1 MENEYIKNGLTDF
14 EVQEKIKKGEV
25 NGDAA
30 PPTKS
35 VKEIIYTNIC
45 TFFNLLNIIL
55 GLLVILVGS
64 YKNALFLGVIF
75 FNIIIGIFQEIRAKR
90 VIDRLSII
98 SAPKANVIRSGK
110 EKEIATS
117 EIVLGDLMLLSA
129 GKQICSDCIVL
140 EGECEVNESLI
151 TGESDPVIKKT
162 GDQMMSGSFIV
173 SGNVKAQVNHVGEDN
188 FAAKITAGAKYLKK
202 NNSVMLKSLDTI
214 IKVIAICIIPMAIG
228 LFLNSIFISEQAT
241 DRAVVSTVAALIGMI
256 PEGLYL
262 LASVV
267 MAVSTIRLAAKK
279 TLAQDMYCIETLARV
294 DTLCLDKTGTITEGR
309 MEVNGAEL
317 LEKDFPL
324 DKAMNAFVTVMGDD
338 NPTFNA
344 VKEKWGKS
352 ASENPQNLRNHDSPR
367 TAAAQLSD
375 PQLPISQY
383 SAKNIIPF
391 SSARKWSGA
400 EFDKGTMIF
409 GAPEFVLGKDYEKI
423 KEKCEEKQQEGLRVL
438 IAAYSQSGFNGHD
451 LPESITP
458 AALIFIGDVIRK
470 EAPDTLKYF
479 DEQGVEIKI
488 ISGDNPL
495 TVSKIAA
502 KAGVKNAE
510 KYVDAATLKD
520 EDIPSAAKKYSVFG
534 RVSPQQ
540 KLLLVK
546 ALKSQGKTV
555 GMTGDGVN
563 DVLALKEADCSIA
576 MQSGSDAAR
585 SVSNLVL
592 LDSNFASMPK
602 VVAEGRRSVNN
613 LQRSGA
619 LFLTKTVYSFILAF
633 IFMFLP
639 IPYPFQPIQLTLIS
653 TTAIGTPSF
662 LLALEP
668 NTEIIKGS
676 FIRNMMKMAIPQG
689 LAIALCTIACALV
702 AKFTDIP
709 IDSMST
715 LTTVVVAAVSYFVV
729 YRVMKPVKPWK
740 LAMLGVMIAGFAGAA
755 LLFPSLFS
763 LQPLDFYS
771 WIAAIV
777 ITVCDI
783 GLMAALSKAADP
795 VIDFFYKI
803 FYGLRKG
810 FRKVFSKNEDKA

>member
-1 MENEYIKNGLTDF
+1 MENEYIKNGLTDS
-14 EVQEKIKKGEV
+14 EVQDKIKKGEV

-35 VKEIIYTNIC
+35 VKEIVRTNIC

-55 GLLVILVGS
+55 GVLVILVGS

-90 VIDRLSII
+90 VIDKLSLI
-98 SAPKANVIRSGK
+98 SAPKATVLRSGK
-110 EKEIATS
+110 ECEIPTA
-117 EIVLGDLMLLSA
+117 EIVRDDLMLLSS
-129 GKQICSDCIVL
+129 GKQICSDCVVL

-151 TGESDPVIKKT
+151 TGESDPVVKKE
-162 GDQMMSGSFIV
+162 GDQMLSGSFIV
-173 SGNVKAQVNHVGEDN
+173 SGSVKAQVNHIGEEN
-188 FAAKITAGAKYLKK
+188 FAAKITAEAKYLKK

-214 IKVIAICIIPMAIG
+214 IKVIAVCIIPMAIG
-228 LFLNSIFISEQAT
+228 LFLNSIFISGQAT

-309 MEVNGAEL
+309 MEVNGVEL
-317 LEKDFPL
+317 LERDFPL
-324 DKAMNAFVTVMGDD
+324 DKAMTAFASVMGDD

-344 VKEKWGKS
+344 VKEHWQKKEGITSK
-352 ASENPQNLRNHDSPR
+352 EIR
-367 TAAAQLSD
+367 
-375 PQLPISQY
+375 
-383 SAKNIIPF
+383 PF

-400 EFDKGTMIF
+400 EFDEGSLIF

-423 KEKCEEKQQEGLRVL
+423 KDRCEEKQQEGLRVL
-438 IAAYSQSGFNGHD
+438 IAAYSKESFNGFE
-451 LPESITP
+451 LPRNITP

-479 DEQGVEIKI
+479 DEQGVNIKI

-495 TVSKIAA
+495 TVSRIAA

-520 EDIPSAAKKYSVFG
+520 EDIQGAAKEYSVFG

-546 ALKSQGKTV
+546 ALKAQGKTV

-676 FIRNMMKMAIPQG
+676 FIRNMMRLAIPQG
-689 LAIALCTIACALV
+689 LAV
-702 AKFTDIP
+702 AFCSVTCSVVAAFTDIP

-715 LTTVVVAAVSYFVV
+715 LTTIVVAAVSFFVV
-729 YRVMKPVKPWK
+729 YRIMKPVKLWK
-740 LAMLGVMIAGFAGAA
+740 IAMLIVLMSGFAGAA
-755 LLFPSLFS
+755 LLFSNLFS
-763 LQPLDFYS
+763 LQALDFYS
-771 WIAAIV
+771 TVAAIL
-777 ITVCDI
+777 ITACGI
-783 GLMAALSKAADP
+783 GLIILLSQVSDHI
-795 VIDFFYKI
+795 IDFFYNIFYRIRKWFRKI
-803 FYGLRKG
+803 FN
-810 FRKVFSKNEDKA
+810 KNKT

>member
-1 MENEYIKNGLTDF
+1 MEERTKSGRI
-14 EVQEKIKKGEV
+14 
-25 NGDAA
+25 NGDTA
-30 PPTKS
+30 PATKS
-35 VKEIIYTNIC
+35 VKEIIYTNVC

-90 VIDRLSII
+90 VIDRLSLI
-98 SAPKANVIRSGK
+98 SAPKAAVLRSGE
-110 EKEIATS
+110 EKEILTG
-117 EIVLGDLMLLSA
+117 EIVLDDLMLLSA

-151 TGESDPVIKKT
+151 TGESDPVIKKQ

-173 SGNVKAQVNHVGEDN
+173 SGNVKAQVNKVGADN

-214 IKVIAICIIPMAIG
+214 IKVIAVCIIPMAIG
-228 LFLNSIFISEQAT
+228 LFLNSVFISEQAT

-267 MAVSTIRLAAKK
+267 MAVSTIRLASKK

-309 MEVNGAEL
+309 MEVTGTEL
-317 LEKDFPL
+317 LKPDFPL
-324 DKAMNAFVTVMGDD
+324 DEAMTAFVSVMSDD

-344 VKEKWGKS
+344 VKEMWHKKEGIT
-352 ASENPQNLRNHDSPR
+352 P
-367 TAAAQLSD
+367 
-375 PQLPISQY
+375 
-383 SAKNIIPF
+383 KNILPF

-400 EFDKGTMIF
+400 EFENGSLIF
-409 GAPEFVLGKDYEKI
+409 GAPEFVLGSDYEKI
-423 KEKCEEKQQEGLRVL
+423 KDKCAEKQGEGLRVL
-438 IAAYSQSGFNGHD
+438 IAAYSENVFNGFE
-451 LPESITP
+451 LPQNIIP

-495 TVSKIAA
+495 TVSKIAG

-520 EDIPSAAKKYSVFG
+520 EDIPAAAKEYSVFG
-534 RVSPQQ
+534 RVSPRQ
-540 KLLLVK
+540 KLMLVK
-546 ALKSQGKTV
+546 ALKAQGKTV

-592 LDSNFASMPK
+592 LDSNFASMPQ

-633 IFMFLP
+633 VFIFLP
-639 IPYPFQPIQLTLIS
+639 VPYPFQPIQLTLIS

-676 FIRNMMKMAIPQG
+676 FIRNMMRMAIPQG
-689 LAIALCTIACALV
+689 LTIALCTIVCALV
-702 AKFTDIP
+702 AAFTDIP

-729 YRVMKPVKPWK
+729 YRIMKPIRPWK
-740 LAMLGVMIAGFAGAA
+740 IAMLSVMIAGFAGAS
-755 LLFPSLFS
+755 LLLPVLFS

-771 WIAAIV
+771 WIAAAA
-777 ITVCDI
+777 ITVCGI
-783 GLMAALSKAADP
+783 GVMTVLSEAADP
-795 VIDFFYKI
+795 IIDFFYNI
-803 FYGLRKG
+803 FYRLRKWVRG
-810 FRKVFSKNEDKA
+810 IFKVK

>member
-1 MENEYIKNGLTDF
+1 MEKEYLQKGLTDAEVREKIKNG
-14 EVQEKIKKGEV
+14 QV
-25 NGDAA
+25 NGDSA

-90 VIDRLSII
+90 VIDRLSLI
-98 SAPKANVIRSGK
+98 SAPKAAVLRNGA
-110 EKEIATS
+110 EKEISTA
-117 EIVLGDLMLLSA
+117 EIVLDDLMLLSA
-129 GKQICSDCIVL
+129 GKQICSDCVVL

-151 TGESDPVIKKT
+151 TGESDPVIKKA

-173 SGNVKAQVNHVGEDN
+173 SGNVKARVNRVGEDN

-202 NNSVMLKSLDTI
+202 NNSVMLRSLDTI
-214 IKVIAICIIPMAIG
+214 IKVIAACIIPMAIG
-228 LFLNSIFISEQAT
+228 LFLNSIFISEQTT

-267 MAVSTIRLAAKK
+267 MAVSTIRLAQKN

-309 MEVNGAEL
+309 MEVTGTEL
-317 LEKDFPL
+317 LQPDFPI
-324 DKAMNAFVTVMGDD
+324 DKAMTAFVSVMNDD

-344 VKEKWGKS
+344 AKEHWQKKDGIAPK
-352 ASENPQNLRNHDSPR
+352 EIR
-367 TAAAQLSD
+367 
-375 PQLPISQY
+375 
-383 SAKNIIPF
+383 PF

-400 EFDKGTMIF
+400 EFEEGSLIF

-423 KEKCEEKQQEGLRVL
+423 ADRCRAKQEEGLRVL
-438 IAAYSQSGFNGHD
+438 IAAYSENGFNGME
-451 LPESITP
+451 LPSDITP

-470 EAPDTLKYF
+470 EAPDTLKFF
-479 DEQGVEIKI
+479 DRQGVEIKI

-502 KAGVKNAE
+502 RAGVKNAE
-510 KYVDAATLKD
+510 KYADAAALKD
-520 EDIPSAAKKYSVFG
+520 ADIPEAAKKYTVFG

-546 ALKSQGKTV
+546 ALKAQGRTV

-619 LFLTKTVYSFILAF
+619 LFLTKTVYSFMLAF

-639 IPYPFQPIQLTLIS
+639 LPYPFQPIQLTLIS

-689 LAIALCTIACALV
+689 ITVALCTLASVLV
-702 AKFTDIP
+702 ATFTDIP
-709 IDSMST
+709 IDCMST
-715 LTTVVVAAVSYFVV
+715 LTTVTVAAVSYFVV
-729 YRVMKPVKPWK
+729 YRVMKPLRPWK
-740 LAMLGVMIAGFAGAA
+740 IAMLAVMTAGFAGAG
-755 LLFPSLFS
+755 LLFPSFFS
-763 LQPLDFYS
+763 LQPLSFYS
-771 WIAAIV
+771 WLAAAAIIV
-777 ITVCDI
+777 CGIAVMTV
-783 GLMAALSKAADP
+783 LAEAADP
-795 VIDFFYKI
+795 IIEFFYGIFYKLRKWVRKI
-803 FYGLRKG
+803 FK
-810 FRKVFSKNEDKA
+810 KKKA

>member
-151 TGESDPVIKKT
+151 TGESDPVIKKA

-173 SGNVKAQVNHVGEDN
+173 SGNVKAEVNHVGEDN

-344 VKEKWGKS
+344 VKEKWNTLN
-352 ASENPQNLRNHDSPR
+352 SEISP
-367 TAAAQLSD
+367 
-375 PQLPISQY
+375 
-383 SAKNIIPF
+383 KNIIPF

-400 EFDKGTMIF
+400 EFDKGTLIF

-423 KEKCEEKQQEGLRVL
+423 KAKCEEKQREGLRVL
-438 IAAYSQSGFNGHD
+438 IAACSQSGFNGHD
-451 LPESITP
+451 LPQGITP
-458 AALIFIGDVIRK
+458 AALIFIGDVIRR

-592 LDSNFASMPK
+592 LDSNFASMTK

-689 LAIALCTIACALV
+689 LAIALCTIACTLV

-771 WIAAIV
+771 RIAAIV